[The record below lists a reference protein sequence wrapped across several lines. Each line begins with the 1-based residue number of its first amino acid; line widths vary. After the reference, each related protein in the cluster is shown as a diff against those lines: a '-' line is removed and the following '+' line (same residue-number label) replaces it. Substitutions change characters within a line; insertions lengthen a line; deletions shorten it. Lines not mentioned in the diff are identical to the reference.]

1 MVIRVVFLGTPEFA
15 LPTLQALLDCPD
27 VELAGVITQPDRPAG
42 RGRRLTPPPVK
53 EAAVNAGVPVWQFER
68 IRRNPE
74 ALEVLE
80 QLHPDVG
87 VVVAFGQILP
97 PDFFGKP
104 PHGMLNVHASILPKY
119 RGAAPIV
126 HALLNGERETGVS
139 IMKIDAGM
147 DTGGVL
153 KVLRVPI
160 EVETTAGELE
170 ATLSRRGAELLVEV
184 LPDYIEGRL
193 VPVPQDPEGASHAPM
208 IRHDDA
214 RVDWSRSA
222 WEIHN
227 RIRAMNPNPGAYCYW
242 RGQELKL
249 WRSFPGPE
257 VADLPEHAQPGR
269 IVIARDGQLGV
280 LCGDGRLVT
289 VTELQMPGRRRLS
302 ARDFINGMRLSA
314 GELFT

>member
-1 MVIRVVFLGTPEFA
+1 VVIRLVFLGTPEFA
-15 LPTLQALLDCPD
+15 LPTLQVLLDCPD
-27 VELAGVITQPDRPAG
+27 VDVVGVITQPDRPAG

-53 EAAVNAGVPVWQFER
+53 QAAVDAGIPVWQFER
-68 IRRNPE
+68 IRRNPQ
-74 ALEVLE
+74 ALAVLE
-80 QLHPDVG
+80 ELKPDVG

-97 PDFFGKP
+97 PEFFGTP
-104 PHGMLNVHASILPKY
+104 PHGMLNVHASVLPKY

-153 KVLRVPI
+153 GVLKVPI
-160 EVETTAGELE
+160 GVETTAGELE
-170 ATLSRRGAELLVEV
+170 AILAGRGAELLAEV
-184 LPDYIEGRL
+184 LPEYIEGRL
-193 VPVPQDPEGASHAPM
+193 VPVPQDPEGASYAPM
-208 IRHDDA
+208 IRREDA
-214 RVDWSRSA
+214 RVDWNRSA
-222 WEIHN
+222 REIHN
-227 RIRAMNPNPGAYCYW
+227 RIRAMNPTPGAYCCW

-249 WRSFPGPE
+249 WRSLPGPR
-257 VADLPEHAQPGR
+257 VPAPPQGGRPGS
-269 IVIARDGQLGV
+269 IVLAEDGQIGV

-289 VTELQMPGRRRLS
+289 VTELQVPGRRRLS